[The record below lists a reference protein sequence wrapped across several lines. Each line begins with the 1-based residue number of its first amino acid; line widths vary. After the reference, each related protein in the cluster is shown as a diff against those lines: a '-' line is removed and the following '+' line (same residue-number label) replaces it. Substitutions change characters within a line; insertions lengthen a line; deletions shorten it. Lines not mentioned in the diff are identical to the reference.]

1 MLSSMRIVLL
11 ATILSVPVVASAHVD
26 MLDPPR
32 RYGLTDLKDG
42 PCGIPFGAAG
52 DVVATYEGGATIDIE
67 ITEYVEHPGHY
78 RVALDV
84 DGGDDNLGDP
94 ICLTNCDDRRS
105 ADPTFEDP
113 EDVMVLGN
121 FEDDPAEDQ
130 TLTVTLPD
138 IACERCTLQI
148 IQVMYDKRPYTIG
161 GDDNYYRCADI
172 AITSASTGDAGPGE
186 TDAGPSPDAGS
197 AAEDAG
203 PAEDAG
209 TDAGLASDSGS
220 PSADAGLA
228 PGDEGGC
235 AVGGS
240 GSGSVF
246 FSLLAGL
253 ALWRRRLRCAH

>member
-1 MLSSMRIVLL
+1 MRIALL

-32 RYGLTDLKDG
+32 RYGLRDLKDG

-52 DVVATYEGGATIDIE
+52 DVVATYEGGSTIDIE

-105 ADPTFEDP
+105 ADPTFEEP
-113 EDVMVLGN
+113 ADVLVLGN
-121 FEDDPAEDQ
+121 FEDDPAEAQ

-138 IACERCTLQI
+138 IACERCTLQV

-172 AITSASTGDAGPGE
+172 AITSAGPGDAGPG
-186 TDAGPSPDAGS
+186 DAGSGGSDAGTPLDAGS
-197 AAEDAG
+197 ADDAG
-203 PAEDAG
+203 PGLDAG
-209 TDAGLASDSGS
+209 SDAGLVGDSGS
-220 PSADAGLA
+220 PGADAGLA
-228 PGDEGGC
+228 PDDDGGC
-235 AVGGS
+235 AVGS
-240 GSGSVF
+240 SRSGSVF
-246 FSLLAGL
+246 FYLLAGL
-253 ALWRRRLRCAH
+253 ALWRRRLRCAS

>member
-52 DVVATYEGGATIDIE
+52 DVVATYEGGSTIDIE

-130 TLTVTLPD
+130 TLTVTLPN

-172 AITSASTGDAGPGE
+172 AITSVATEDAGPGE
-186 TDAGPSPDAGS
+186 TDAGPAPDAGS
-197 AAEDAG
+197 VAEDAG
-203 PAEDAG
+203 PALDAG
-209 TDAGLASDSGS
+209 NDAGLGADGGS
-220 PSADAGLA
+220 LGDAGPSPA
-228 PGDEGGC
+228 DDGGC
-235 AVGGS
+235 AVGGTGSS
-240 GSGSVF
+240 GAF
-246 FSLLAGL
+246 FFFLAGL
-253 ALWRRRLRCAH
+253 VLWRRRLQCAH